1 MIAIGNTNITKA
13 YLGQTELANI
23 AIGDKLLL
31 SSEPTPLPYDAVEV
45 EYLQS
50 SGTQYINTGLK
61 VNNSYTFDTSIA
73 ALNNAAT
80 TYWGCRNSGSYNTRN
95 QQCYL
100 QNNPAAPATSTIHLW
115 TDSTEANYRANSWD
129 SGIAPAVGTMY
140 HFSGITVNTN
150 LAQLTQPITLFAFN
164 VVGTI
169 NKSSCR
175 IGLFKAYSNGTV
187 VMDMIPV
194 RVGATGYMYDKVSQ
208 TLFGNA
214 GTGDFIL
221 GNDIT

>member
-1 MIAIGNTNITKA
+1 MIAIGGTNIVKA
-13 YLGQTELANI
+13 YLGQTELKNI
-23 AIGDKLLL
+23 AIGDELLL
-31 SSEPTPLPYDAVEV
+31 SSEPAPLPYDAEV
-45 EYLQS
+45 EYLES

-100 QNNPAAPATSTIHLW
+100 QNNPATPETSTIHLW
-115 TDSTEANYRANSWD
+115 TDSTSVAYHGNSWD
-129 SGIAPAVGTMY
+129 SGVTPSVGTLY
-140 HFSGITVNTN
+140 TFNGITVNPN
-150 LAQLTQPITLFAFN
+150 LGQFTQPITLFAFN

-175 IGLFKAYSNGTV
+175 IGLFRAYSNGTV

-194 RVGATGYMYDKVSQ
+194 RVGTVGYMYDKVSK

-214 GTGDFIL
+214 GTGNFVL
-221 GNDIT
+221 GNDIN